1 VYIVRGVIFTEL
13 FELIEEKF
21 GFELLDDVI
30 VGAHLPNDGAYAA
43 TGNYPFPELLSIL
56 AQLHEQTKLPVDT
69 LLEIFGAYLLAR
81 LLAQHPEFDFSK
93 NILDFLENVENY
105 IHIEVQKLY
114 PDAEFPK
121 LNIVSKDEKSLTFYY
136 VSEKQLHHLAKGMIV
151 GASKHFEQPIEITMT
166 PQEDK
171 SVLFRITRT

>member
-1 VYIVRGVIFTEL
+1 MNIMRGLIFTEL

-30 VGAHLPNDGAYAA
+30 VAADLPNDGAYTA
-43 TGNYPFPELLSIL
+43 TGNYPFSELSSIL
-56 AQLHEQTKLPVDT
+56 VQLYEQTKIPIDT
-69 LLEIFGAYLLAR
+69 LLEVFGEHLFNR
-81 LLAQHPEFDFSK
+81 LLAKHPEFNFSK
-93 NILDFLENVENY
+93 NILDFLENVETY
-105 IHIEVQKLY
+105 IHIEVKKLY

-136 VSEKQLHHLAKGMIV
+136 VSEKQLHYLAKGMIA
-151 GASKHFEQPIEITMT
+151 GASKYFEQPVEITMT

-171 SVLFRITRT
+171 SVLFTVA